1 MQSGLLATVAA
12 FLVWGI
18 FPLYWKM
25 LADVPAL
32 QIMAHRL
39 VWCFLLVAIYL
50 VARRGWRWWQ
60 PVVAQRRNV
69 KLLSA
74 SAALIAI
81 NWWLYIWAVNAG
93 HIVETSLGYFIN
105 PLVNVLLGVAVL
117 KERLNSAQWTAVAI
131 AAAGVA
137 WLALRVGQVP
147 WIALTLAFS
156 FGTYGLI
163 RKVVAVESIP
173 ALGIES
179 SILFVPGAAYLLWL
193 QATGGSAFGAHGTQV
208 DALLVA
214 SGFCTALPLALFA
227 YGAQRI
233 PYSMVGII
241 QYLAPS
247 LQLVCAVAIYDEPF
261 TADQARGFGCIWL
274 ALGIYAVDGLLRLR
288 RSRMA
293 LTA

>member
-1 MQSGLLATVAA
+1 MQSGLWATIAA
-12 FLVWGI
+12 FLIWGI
-18 FPLYWKM
+18 FPLYWKL
-25 LADVPAL
+25 LAAVPAL

-39 VWCFLLVAIYL
+39 AWCFLLVALYL
-50 VARRGWRWWQ
+50 GVRRGWNWWR
-60 PVVAQRRNV
+60 PLVAQPRTL

-74 SAALIAI
+74 SATLIAL

-117 KERLNSAQWTAVAI
+117 KERLNRAQWLAVAI

-137 WLALRVGQVP
+137 WLSLRVGHLP
-147 WIALTLAFS
+147 WIALALAAS

-179 SILFVPGAAYLLWL
+179 SVLFVPGVLYLLWA
-193 QATGGSAFGAHGTQV
+193 QAAGQGGFGANGAQV

-214 SGFCTALPLALFA
+214 SGFVTALPLALFA

-247 LQLVCAVAIYDEPF
+247 LQLLCGVLIYDEPF
-261 TADQARGFGCIWL
+261 SADQARGFGCIWL
-274 ALGIYAVDGLLRLR
+274 ALGIYAADGLLRLR
-288 RSRMA
+288 RARA
-293 LTA
+293 VTA